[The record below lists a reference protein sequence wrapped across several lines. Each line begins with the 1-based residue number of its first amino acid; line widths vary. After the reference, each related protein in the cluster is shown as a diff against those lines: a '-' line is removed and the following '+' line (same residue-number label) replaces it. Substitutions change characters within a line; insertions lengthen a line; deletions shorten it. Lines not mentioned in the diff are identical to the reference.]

1 MSHFIRTLQALMG
14 EWPAF
19 LPSPFSAGLSGLSGV
34 RRFTCWVEIDAK
46 LPYRRGILGKE
57 G

>member
-1 MSHFIRTLQALMG
+1 MSHFIRTLLALTG
-14 EWPAF
+14 ERPAF

-34 RRFTCWVEIDAK
+34 QRFTCWVANDAK
-46 LPYRRGILGKE
+46 LPYRPGILGKE